1 MMGVKSHRELYDEY
15 VALAPKLLAKIS
27 RLLITCRSTG
37 VPIPKGIRNIFEF
50 TWDELIAYPPRPAA
64 SAILG
69 LEVSLGPPPSP
80 LLLTDATSLPTPVRK
95 KMQTLP
101 PPRKLLPASAPAR
114 LHASPH
120 LMAAAPALER
130 SLDTLHQFQRR
141 SVHLLT
147 ELLGL
152 KMKAMLESM
161 SAGSNPLDVTRRFM
175 EASQLLHV
183 SAKEMAFHRLI
194 SIVRRSG
201 YDVRQLWKE
210 SFTSFSAMGVNS
222 PYQLV
227 YEPGSGC
234 LSFSLSTGKDAKKKS
249 AKSKYLEEIS
259 SSSPHRGQTSP
270 DIMESND
277 PCPEAREK
285 LQAMCRHIEAERASW
300 KARNLSYPMILRNY
314 RAKMPAQPVATPK
327 GGDTQAPSSHHQP
340 YGVAQSPAPTP
351 HPPSAHAHH
360 ANVSQH
366 PQEHKVPRKALKF
379 HYTLYDG
386 SSFVYY
392 PSGNIAMCQI
402 PTCCKGRAITCLFND
417 SPHLFL
423 ALFTAEGQACVH
435 SNLAHYNLKAR
446 CPFVLVWD
454 EEGGTTND
462 VKGYVVHKWSWTA
475 KTETLLS
482 LEYKV
487 NEQMKLTVLGQDS
500 ISVTFTCWQETV
512 TLSVSATN
520 CPHGVPHEKRVAH
533 RVSSMEDKGSRAS
546 RALLIKKRFQK
557 TVAQFMNCVLLSAG
571 LFTIEYPVRAEA
583 VPSRPRVKARAPS
596 EHSSKPVQY
605 PREAS
610 LVKVQPSQPTF
621 SAEEPLVEDTES
633 APSSPVARKAAGPSK
648 LLAKP
653 RTKAV
658 EAPGPAPWA
667 ASPSDCPL
675 LLRRRLRKEDTRGG
689 CRCVGRPPQVSD
701 VELEAFLAAARDPSQ
716 VLVFGIFSGQNRD
729 GTAQLQW
736 QLDSLYSQRQQG
748 RGSPCIQS
756 WRDPFRLLCYDLDGP
771 LQEAPPLMVQKHSV
785 ERGMVLMFASG
796 KLVFGGCVLNGYGLS
811 RQDLL
816 RQISQAR
823 QDCASGSFLPEDYKF
838 NMLVSN
844 AVPEDPETAKR
855 AQSEDTQGS
864 LSSLALEKEYLVVTE
879 KVKPSPPPPPE
890 EEPSPVI
897 KTEKKTSKKS
907 PTSQKQPPKK

>member
-1 MMGVKSHRELYDEY
+1 MTGVKSHRELYDEY

-249 AKSKYLEEIS
+249 GT
-259 SSSPHRGQTSP
+259 R
-270 DIMESND
+270 
-277 PCPEAREK
+277 
-285 LQAMCRHIEAERASW
+285 
-300 KARNLSYPMILRNY
+300 
-314 RAKMPAQPVATPK
+314 V
-327 GGDTQAPSSHHQP
+327 
-340 YGVAQSPAPTP
+340 
-351 HPPSAHAHH
+351 
-360 ANVSQH
+360 
-366 PQEHKVPRKALKF
+366 
-379 HYTLYDG
+379 
-386 SSFVYY
+386 Y

-633 APSSPVARKAAGPSK
+633 APSSP
-648 LLAKP
+648 
-653 RTKAV
+653 
-658 EAPGPAPWA
+658 
-667 ASPSDCPL
+667 
-675 LLRRRLRKEDTRGG
+675 
-689 CRCVGRPPQVSD
+689 
-701 VELEAFLAAARDPSQ
+701 
-716 VLVFGIFSGQNRD
+716 
-729 GTAQLQW
+729 LQK
-736 QLDSLYSQRQQG
+736 ST
-748 RGSPCIQS
+748 S